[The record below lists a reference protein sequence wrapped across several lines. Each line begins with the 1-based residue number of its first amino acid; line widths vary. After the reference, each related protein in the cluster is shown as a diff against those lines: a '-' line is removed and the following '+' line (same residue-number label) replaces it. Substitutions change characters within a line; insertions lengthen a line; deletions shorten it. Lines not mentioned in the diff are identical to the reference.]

1 MEIKLTLKEKIKN
14 FENLTNKN
22 SFKEKDKIN
31 QPIIINKNENIK
43 NKIKVYEQNEKNEYK
58 LTNYNKLISEEEL
71 LKYFNYLINLLNNN
85 IIDLTCKNF
94 FLFKYSN

>member
-14 FENLTNKN
+14 FENLTDENG
-22 SFKEKDKIN
+22 FEEKDKIN
-31 QPIIINKNENIK
+31 QPIIINKYENIK
-43 NKIKVYEQNEKNEYK
+43 NKIKVYEQNEKNEDN
-58 LTNYNKLISEEEL
+58 LPNYNKLISEEEL

-94 FLFKYSN
+94 FFI

>member
-94 FLFKYSN
+94 FFI

>member
-1 MEIKLTLKEKIKN
+1 MENKLTLKEKIKN

-31 QPIIINKNENIK
+31 QQIIINKNENIK
-43 NKIKVYEQNEKNEYK
+43 NKIKVYEKNEQNEYK
-58 LTNYNKLISEEEL
+58 LPNYNKLISEEEL

-85 IIDLTCKNF
+85 IIDLTCKNYF
-94 FLFKYSN
+94 FI

>member
-58 LTNYNKLISEEEL
+58 MPNYNKLISEEEL

>member
-1 MEIKLTLKEKIKN
+1 MEI
-14 FENLTNKN
+14 
-22 SFKEKDKIN
+22 
-31 QPIIINKNENIK
+31 
-43 NKIKVYEQNEKNEYK
+43 
-58 LTNYNKLISEEEL
+58 KLISEEEL

>member
-14 FENLTNKN
+14 FENLTYKN

-94 FLFKYSN
+94 FFI

>member
-85 IIDLTCKNF
+85 IIDLTCKNY
-94 FLFKYSN
+94 LFN